1 MMHLKEKERE
11 NGHLTSDTIK
21 EILND
26 QYNKHTESM
35 AVLECRNQEKL
46 QLILD
51 AFQGSCP
58 YQLSPVPT
66 SEFERNVRNDTGNN
80 NA

>member
-1 MMHLKEKERE
+1 MYKPWLTQQMMHLKEKERE
-11 NGHLTSDTIK
+11 NGHLASDTIK
-21 EILND
+21 DIND

-51 AFQGSCP
+51 AFQAAVLTRLLL
-58 YQLSPVPT
+58 YQPVNLK
-66 SEFERNVRNDTGNN
+66 EM
-80 NA
+80 